1 MDSTAYLKLIYDHL
15 QEYWPEI
22 SEMLQHLSQTAISVN
37 MLVGLVRMLLQAVIF
52 FGLLNLGFKFIK
64 ARWLTVC

>member
-1 MDSTAYLKLIYDHL
+1 MYDIYTRQILEFL

-22 SEMLQHLSQTAISVN
+22 SEMLVSVN
-37 MLVGLVRMLLQAVIF
+37 ALSTSVYMLVGLVRMILQAVVF
-52 FGLLNLGFKFIK
+52 FGLLNFGFKFIK